1 MSFLPSDS
9 PTLCSVVVVLLVFSI
24 FLCSK
29 SCFSVPKILTVQLC
43 MLLFPCCNSRQIFWC
58 GKTLDWKISKERE
71 KEKKYSLLNLSVI
84 SNSNLISFNLGSLG
98 ANCRNLNTGLLT
110 LQHVLC
116 NKTAYSDFCLFRW
129 SVQFHCILQHSK
141 GNTSIDKYKAAKR
154 S

>member
-1 MSFLPSDS
+1 MSFSPSDS

-43 MLLFPCCNSRQIFWC
+43 MLLFSCCNSRQIFWR
-58 GKTLDWKISKERE
+58 GKTLDWKIYKEKE
-71 KEKKYSLLNLSVI
+71 MEKKYSLLNLAVI
-84 SNSNLISFNLGSLG
+84 NNSNLIFLNLG
-98 ANCRNLNTGLLT
+98 ANCRNLNTGLLS

-116 NKTAYSDFCLFRW
+116 NKTAYSYFCLFRW
-129 SVQFHCILQHSK
+129 SVQFYCIQQHSK